1 MPALKTVIWVGSR
14 RRDLRAFPEPVKDHM
29 GMPDTSRSAKSKT
42 GRETA
47 RRDLEAGEATAA

>member
-1 MPALKTVIWVGSR
+1 
-14 RRDLRAFPEPVKDHM
+14 
-29 GMPDTSRSAKSKT
+29 MPDTSRSAKSKT